1 MVNTKF
7 ILNYYLFLKL
17 ILNGHNFFVERTSQ
31 ENANSIKN
39 DSESKVNLMKD
50 SAMEAELRAARE
62 RAVVPLET
70 RITQFRE
77 MLSEKEVN

>member
-1 MVNTKF
+1 MT
-7 ILNYYLFLKL
+7 FLEKS
-17 ILNGHNFFVERTSQ
+17 SQ
-31 ENANSIKN
+31 ETTNVSKN
-39 DSESKVNLMKD
+39 DVESKVNLMKD

-77 MLSEKEVN
+77 MLSEKEVNYL

>member
-1 MVNTKF
+1 MVHIYKYFFFIDKNSQDSSINTK
-7 ILNYYLFLKL
+7 
-17 ILNGHNFFVERTSQ
+17 
-31 ENANSIKN
+31 N
-39 DSESKVNLMKD
+39 DVESKVNLMKD

-77 MLSEKEVN
+77 MLSEKEVHLF

>member
-1 MVNTKF
+1 M
-7 ILNYYLFLKL
+7 LNVIIFFFFFLDKS
-17 ILNGHNFFVERTSQ
+17 SQ
-31 ENANSIKN
+31 ENSVNAKN
-39 DSESKVNLMKD
+39 DVESKVNLMKD

-77 MLSEKEVN
+77 MLSEKDVY

>member
-1 MVNTKF
+1 
-7 ILNYYLFLKL
+7 
-17 ILNGHNFFVERTSQ
+17 
-31 ENANSIKN
+31 
-39 DSESKVNLMKD
+39 MKD

-77 MLSEKEVN
+77 MLSEKEVNLFCNCYSFKLILN

>member
-1 MVNTKF
+1 
-7 ILNYYLFLKL
+7 
-17 ILNGHNFFVERTSQ
+17 
-31 ENANSIKN
+31 
-39 DSESKVNLMKD
+39 MKD

-77 MLSEKEVN
+77 MLSEKEVNIKFLFSIFYYKFNI

>member
-1 MVNTKF
+1 MLDKS
-7 ILNYYLFLKL
+7 
-17 ILNGHNFFVERTSQ
+17 SQ
-31 ENANSIKN
+31 ESTNNNKN
-39 DSESKVNLMKD
+39 EVESKVNLMKD

-77 MLSEKEVN
+77 MLSEKEVPIHIFKCLIIKLG

>member
-1 MVNTKF
+1 MFLFFFLDKNAQENTNNTKTD
-7 ILNYYLFLKL
+7 
-17 ILNGHNFFVERTSQ
+17 V
-31 ENANSIKN
+31 
-39 DSESKVNLMKD
+39 ESKVNLMKD

-77 MLSEKEVN
+77 MLSEKEVF

>member
-1 MVNTKF
+1 MFRLIRNVNDF
-7 ILNYYLFLKL
+7 FLEK
-17 ILNGHNFFVERTSQ
+17 ISQ
-31 ENANSIKN
+31 ENTNNIKN
-39 DSESKVNLMKD
+39 DTESKVNLMKD

>member
-1 MVNTKF
+1 VVVHIYVYINFFIDKNSQDSSFNTK
-7 ILNYYLFLKL
+7 
-17 ILNGHNFFVERTSQ
+17 
-31 ENANSIKN
+31 N
-39 DSESKVNLMKD
+39 DVESKVNLMKD

-77 MLSEKEVN
+77 MLSEKEVYLFLNV

>member
-1 MVNTKF
+1 MVNLFFKNIF
-7 ILNYYLFLKL
+7 INLSNKL
-17 ILNGHNFFVERTSQ
+17 ILHFYHFLDKNSQ
-31 ENANSIKN
+31 ESTAVSKN
-39 DSESKVNLMKD
+39 DVESKVNLMKD
-50 SAMEAELRAARE
+50 SAMEAELKAARE